1 MKLDDKKV
9 KILLKEYS
17 KDEQKAKELKNELST
32 YIYYFPKLAYK
43 RDFDFCGDFYLYV
56 IERIE
61 SILKNFPPDADV
73 KFQTWFNYVLKN
85 QYLNFLRFKRE
96 ENFVKLSFDDYKD
109 EIFIDFFDEPE
120 MEEKKIFK
128 VFENIDGVDRAILKL
143 YYIPEML
150 ENTDLKLISKYFSMS
165 VSDVLELQRK
175 IINHQKSEFQKVKEL
190 SSKVKEINSIIV
202 ELKYKL
208 YKDSSRL
215 DEKNEIMLKIAR
227 LEAKRFKI
235 VKKIV
240 SLNDGVFQAF
250 STIFD
255 SRKKAQYRLK
265 IAREKFR
272 FYFLKLKKEGL
283 IE

>member
-1 MKLDDKKV
+1 
-9 KILLKEYS
+9 
-17 KDEQKAKELKNELST
+17 
-32 YIYYFPKLAYK
+32 
-43 RDFDFCGDFYLYV
+43 
-56 IERIE
+56 
-61 SILKNFPPDADV
+61 
-73 KFQTWFNYVLKN
+73 
-85 QYLNFLRFKRE
+85 
-96 ENFVKLSFDDYKD
+96 
-109 EIFIDFFDEPE
+109 
-120 MEEKKIFK
+120 
-128 VFENIDGVDRAILKL
+128 
-143 YYIPEML
+143 
-150 ENTDLKLISKYFSMS
+150 MS